1 MKKTLFCVAM
11 VAVIVGVLI
20 TSCKKEKETI
30 LNENGQ
36 SEMNN
41 PQNNAVV
48 SRILGFK
55 KQVEARK
62 ANPGMK
68 SGETLSLEDAMNNV
82 VDLFNVTYT
91 EPVAYY
97 TQSEGYDF
105 TVNVPL
111 TADGM
116 VRIDEAVAAY
126 EQAVTAAREAYHAS
140 SLTDKAYKRL
150 MVTCELQRD
159 GSVAFHFDGQ
169 YGTKG
174 EQPPTPQPHIDGPF
188 GPDDNWRCG
197 GRYQGKCDDPTVPG
211 SADEKLTE
219 QLYLKISG
227 ELPAVP
233 EGCRA
238 TFVGN
243 MEYIFSGPEYQGIYY
258 TEDLDNTCISWMC
271 LNDYYAGEINNIY
284 RVVPE
289 RNGFSLTAL
298 YTFGRYYVVSASVV
312 CEEQQSSPLCIKHAT
327 TVRYGR
333 WGYVSEDEIGFENL

>member
-116 VRIDEAVAAY
+116 VRIDDAVAAY

-150 MVTCELQRD
+150 MVTCEL
-159 GSVAFHFDGQ
+159 
-169 YGTKG
+169 
-174 EQPPTPQPHIDGPF
+174 
-188 GPDDNWRCG
+188 
-197 GRYQGKCDDPTVPG
+197 
-211 SADEKLTE
+211 
-219 QLYLKISG
+219 
-227 ELPAVP
+227 
-233 EGCRA
+233 
-238 TFVGN
+238 
-243 MEYIFSGPEYQGIYY
+243 
-258 TEDLDNTCISWMC
+258 
-271 LNDYYAGEINNIY
+271 
-284 RVVPE
+284 
-289 RNGFSLTAL
+289 
-298 YTFGRYYVVSASVV
+298 
-312 CEEQQSSPLCIKHAT
+312 
-327 TVRYGR
+327 
-333 WGYVSEDEIGFENL
+333 